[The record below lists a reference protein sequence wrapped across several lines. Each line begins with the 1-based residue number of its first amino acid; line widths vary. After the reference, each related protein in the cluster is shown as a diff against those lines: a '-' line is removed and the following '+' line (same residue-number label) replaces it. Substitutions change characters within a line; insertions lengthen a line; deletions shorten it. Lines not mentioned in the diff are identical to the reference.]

1 MQFVQ
6 PSVELID
13 EQDNFK
19 RIEKCGRICY
29 KSEDKIT
36 DDSAFP
42 FFQRMIKNGHTS
54 VLEHSV
60 IYVRT
65 HNPETYLW
73 LIVILNS
80 YINETG
86 YPHYIRFSQWDSDD
100 NIYTPLHRESN
111 TPLGFCVG
119 SEHLFSGNI
128 RAWRNICERF
138 KGEHILYTA
147 FSGHSAFKDIFE
159 TSRSFN
165 MDSEYTSN
173 DIEIIDSIPLD
184 PNDYKH
190 SYFHYPVT
198 LHFVGDRGVID
209 EFLRHRVMS
218 PSVESTR
225 YCNYQNGGVTFVFP
239 YWFEEMKDEPKFAS
253 FGGDFGNRCYDTELA
268 YQEWMNKCH
277 IPQIARGNLTLWV
290 KSEMVMTGTVQYWID
305 FLKLRDSKAAHPE
318 AQKLAKMVEKVL
330 VEDVGIE
337 DLWGVKENGLQCKDV
352 NEE

>member
-19 RIEKCGRICY
+19 RIERCGRICY
-29 KSEDKIT
+29 KSENKTT

-42 FFQRMIKNGHTS
+42 FFQRMVKNGHTS

-73 LIVILNS
+73 LVALLDS
-80 YINETG
+80 YSSETG
-86 YPHYIRFSQWDSDD
+86 YPHYIKYSKWMDDENSDTIFTPSHRDSG
-100 NIYTPLHRESN
+100 L
-111 TPLGFCVG
+111 PLGYCTG

-128 RAWRNICERF
+128 RAWRSICSRF
-138 KGEHILYTA
+138 SGESILYDT
-147 FSGHSAFKDIFE
+147 FCNHPAFKDIFDNIPFKSLE
-159 TSRSFN
+159 S
-165 MDSEYTSN
+165 DYTQE
-173 DIEIIDSIPLD
+173 DIEIVDSIPIG
-184 PNDYKH
+184 PNEFKYA
-190 SYFHYPVT
+190 YLHYPVT

-239 YWFEEMKDEPKFAS
+239 YWFDSLKDDPKFAS
-253 FGGDFGNRCYDTELA
+253 FGGDFGNRCYDTEVA
-268 YQEWMNKCH
+268 YQNWMNKCN
-277 IPQIARGNLTLWV
+277 IPQMARGNLTLWI
-290 KSEMVMTGTVQYWID
+290 KSEMAMTGTIQYWID

-330 VEDVGIE
+330 VEDVGVE
-337 DLWGVKENGLQCKDV
+337 DMWGVKENA
-352 NEE
+352 